1 MKKKKR
7 GLQKQILVLYF
18 LFTFSLVFILIFS
31 VWQLTKLGISEFEY
45 ERISRLLTNLKTL
58 QRDYTNKLNNFTSEI
73 ANNPALVASVE
84 SQDFESIQSILN
96 SYDDHSLA
104 SYMAIFDAKGTI
116 LYGEQW
122 ELVESFLPEM
132 LSLAKQN
139 TTQGFSASFSNK
151 IFYFSY
157 TPLYSENDQEKT
169 FLGLFI
175 NVNQISPSE
184 IGAAQDPHIFLLPFS
199 VPLNPEQ
206 EILKKITLELDKK
219 LPSIIKTKSR
229 ESVLRLNV
237 ETAVGLLINYNI
249 FHEPASLTVYIYD
262 REFNKFYRQ
271 GIVFF
276 FLILAASSLVI
287 VSFLSNWFSKKIM
300 QPIKQVSEKMQ
311 RIEKN
316 PLAIEHIEDKYGGEL
331 SNMISAFSSMNRSLA
346 EYNKSLIEYKVLT
359 DNIDIGVLWMDSK
372 MNILICNPSAMGIFE
387 LISLDEIIGK
397 NLSEFIHL
405 DEDLLSKAHED
416 SVTIPQLEISLPGKK
431 KFVKFVILNIKAV
444 DDTVGLRMVATITD
458 ITQKINE
465 KRARETLEK
474 AREALEMEVIKSNKF
489 SEIGRRVEGVVH
501 NMNSPLNSI
510 LGYAQLVKKEYPNN
524 DDVDKI
530 IEAAKNISQS
540 IKTLLRKVQ
549 QDNISMMR
557 PIDINQ
563 LIEQELELLKHNLF
577 FKHYVV
583 LEKSLL
589 KELPTVKAVY
599 SDISQSFTNLVNNAI
614 EAMQDSKERNI
625 WVRTYQTSYFI
636 AIEVR
641 DSGEGIEER
650 YHSTIFEPYF
660 TSKKEKEQGGF
671 GLGLAICKN
680 VVDRYGGYITVR
692 SESGKGSTFTVFL
705 PYE

>member
-262 REFNKFYRQ
+262 R
-271 GIVFF
+271 
-276 FLILAASSLVI
+276 
-287 VSFLSNWFSKKIM
+287 
-300 QPIKQVSEKMQ
+300 
-311 RIEKN
+311 
-316 PLAIEHIEDKYGGEL
+316 
-331 SNMISAFSSMNRSLA
+331 